1 LKELKQLERQL
12 KTGVERIRSKKV
24 NHFIDLLRNKIAR
37 EKNRVIILYIFV
49 KIQYI
54 YLKTIKK
61 KGFIY
66 IWNVILTRM

>member
-49 KIQYI
+49 KTQYI
-54 YLKTIKK
+54 Y
-61 KGFIY
+61 IY
-66 IWNVILTRM
+66 IFENN

>member
-24 NHFIDLLRNKIAR
+24 DHFIYLLRNKIAR

-49 KIQYI
+49 KTQYIYI

-61 KGFIY
+61 KVLY
-66 IWNVILTRM
+66 IFEMLF

>member
-24 NHFIDLLRNKIAR
+24 DHFIYLLRNKIAR

-61 KGFIY
+61 KVLY
-66 IWNVILTRM
+66 IFEMLF